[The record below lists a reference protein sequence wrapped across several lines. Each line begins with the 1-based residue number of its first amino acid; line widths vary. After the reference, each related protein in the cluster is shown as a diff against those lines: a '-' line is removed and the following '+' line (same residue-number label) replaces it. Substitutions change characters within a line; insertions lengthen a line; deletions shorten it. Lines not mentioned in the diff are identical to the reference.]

1 MDIQT
6 FIKQI
11 EEEFDELEPGK
22 LKPESDL
29 RKDFNF
35 TSVNALVMIS
45 LINVEYD
52 VMIDADDL
60 RASKTIQDLF
70 DITVK
75 KKG

>member
-6 FIKQI
+6 FLKQI
-11 EEEFDELEPGK
+11 EEEFTELEPGK
-22 LKPESDL
+22 LKPESDM

-35 TSVNALVMIS
+35 TSVNALVLIS

-52 VMIDADDL
+52 IIIDADDL

-70 DITVK
+70 NIMCK